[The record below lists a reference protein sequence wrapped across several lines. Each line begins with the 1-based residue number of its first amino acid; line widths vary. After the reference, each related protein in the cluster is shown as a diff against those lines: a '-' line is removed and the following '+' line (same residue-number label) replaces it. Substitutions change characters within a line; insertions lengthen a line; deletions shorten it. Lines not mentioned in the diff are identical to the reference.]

1 MEELIKKAQNGDKD
15 AFTSIILDMNDELYK
30 IARTRLNDENDI
42 FDAIQ
47 ETMIS
52 SYKSIKKL
60 KDTKCFKS
68 WLIKILINKCNDI
81 YKKKKII
88 SIEQNNLQEYIQ
100 DTTELD
106 NNLNFIAI
114 INCLNYNERI
124 AILLYYQ
131 NQFTTKEIANILHT
145 NENTIK
151 TRIARAKNKIKN
163 NYKMEV

>member
-60 KDTKCFKS
+60 KDPKCFKS

-100 DTTELD
+100 DETELD

-114 INCLNYNERI
+114 INCLNYSERI

>member
-1 MEELIKKAQNGDKD
+1 
-15 AFTSIILDMNDELYK
+15 
-30 IARTRLNDENDI
+30 
-42 FDAIQ
+42 
-47 ETMIS
+47 MIS

-100 DTTELD
+100 DKTELD

>member
-30 IARTRLNDENDI
+30 IARTRLNNENDI

-60 KDTKCFKS
+60 KDPKCFKS

-88 SIEQNNLQEYIQ
+88 SIEQNNLQDYLQ
-100 DTTELD
+100 DETELD
-106 NNLNFIAI
+106 NNLNFLSI
-114 INCLNYNERI
+114 IKHLNYNERI

>member
-81 YKKKKII
+81 
-88 SIEQNNLQEYIQ
+88 
-100 DTTELD
+100 
-106 NNLNFIAI
+106 
-114 INCLNYNERI
+114 
-124 AILLYYQ
+124 
-131 NQFTTKEIANILHT
+131 
-145 NENTIK
+145 
-151 TRIARAKNKIKN
+151 
-163 NYKMEV
+163 